1 MGEEYVGVIQNYRLG
16 KGSQR
21 TKECLIRV
29 LGEGAAEAKKLIGW
43 DVGWPSEEP
52 KIRGKIVC
60 PHGRTRSLRAR
71 FRKGLPGQALSTR
84 VRISKEE

>member
-1 MGEEYVGVIQNYRLG
+1 MGGECVGVIQNYRLG
-16 KGSQR
+16 KAAQR

-29 LGEGAAEAKKLIGW
+29 LNEGASEAKMLIGW
-43 DVGWPSEEP
+43 DVGWPLEEP

-60 PHGRTRSLRAR
+60 PHGRTGTLRAK
-71 FRKGLPGQALSTR
+71 FRRGLPGQALSTH